1 MGSASA
7 AWRQWRGFTGG
18 AGRPI
23 IRAMTSFQG
32 FGPKALAFF
41 EALAFHQTK
50 AWFEENRA
58 LYETDVRGPLGL
70 LVADLTAELAR
81 REVPLA
87 GDPKRSLF
95 RINRDVR
102 FSKDKSPYKT
112 NAGATLTRD
121 GAKLSQGL
129 LYVQVAPRDSFVA
142 LGFYEPEPAQLA
154 ALRGAMAEKAE
165 RWAAV
170 KAGLEGAG
178 LALSR
183 EGAAKR
189 MPRGFEAVDPASP
202 LAEDLK
208 LKSLIVSRPLSADE
222 ILRPGLVGTI
232 ADVAVAGRGLLDFGW
247 SALDH
252 ARAG

>member
-1 MGSASA
+1 MSA
-7 AWRQWRGFTGG
+7 FK
-18 AGRPI
+18 
-23 IRAMTSFQG
+23 G

-58 LYETDVRGPLGL
+58 LYESDVRGPLAA

-81 REVPLA
+81 REIPLA
-87 GDPKRSLF
+87 GDPKRSIF

-129 LYVQVAPRDSFVA
+129 LYVQVAPKASFVA
-142 LGFYEPEPAQLA
+142 VGFYEPEPEQLA
-154 ALRGAMAEKAE
+154 ALRGAMVRKPE

-170 KAGLEGAG
+170 KAGLEAAG
-178 LALSR
+178 LSLSR
-183 EGAAKR
+183 EWSTKR
-189 MPRGFEAVDPASP
+189 MPRGFETVDPASP

-208 LKSLIVSRPLSADE
+208 MKSVVVSRPLSADE

-232 ADVAVAGRGLLDFGW
+232 ADFAGTGRGLLDFGW

-252 ARAG
+252 ARTA